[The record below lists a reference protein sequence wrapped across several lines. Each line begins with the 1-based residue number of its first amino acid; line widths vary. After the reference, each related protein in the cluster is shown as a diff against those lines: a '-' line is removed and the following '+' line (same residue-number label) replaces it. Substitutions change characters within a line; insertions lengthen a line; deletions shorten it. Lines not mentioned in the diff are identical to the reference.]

1 MNYIQKNKTNIMI
14 GVTALSLI
22 GVLIYLWFQNQNNIN
37 SENIN
42 AQVYP
47 NTLNV
52 GDTVNFKDNTPNVK
66 TIRWDFGDGFTS
78 DTNKGYHLFKKP
90 GYYQVTVLI
99 NNKYPKTFPILVSPK
114 VISDPDG
121 PIIPTQIQAASEAYQ
136 FSNVLFTTNNSTAK
150 EFRWKFGESGNT
162 DSFDRNPTYTY
173 TKPGVYTVTL
183 FTDDELVWI
192 THRIVIKPAV
202 PIDIDKPVVAKI
214 EEDPTIKINND
225 FKYRLQQIANGNSF
239 NEHYNYL
246 LRTYLCNK
254 DNAQVVVND
263 KNGNFYYYTT
273 GLQFD
278 KNNAINEVKVTLA
291 NNENCVI
298 KVDVKQSK

>member
-14 GVTALSLI
+14 GVTALSVI
-22 GVLIYLWFQNQNNIN
+22 GILVYLWFQNRNNIN

-47 NTLNV
+47 NTINV
-52 GDTVNFKDNTPNVK
+52 GDSLIFKDNTQNVK
-66 TIRWDFGDGFTS
+66 TIKWDFGDGFTS
-78 DTNKGYHLFKKP
+78 EDKNGVHFFKKP
-90 GYYQVTVLI
+90 GYYQVNVLI
-99 NNKYPKTFPILVSPK
+99 NNKYPKTFPILVSTK
-114 VISDPDG
+114 VISADSISQIPT
-121 PIIPTQIQAASEAYQ
+121 IIEAPTQIIQ
-136 FSNVLFTTNNSTAK
+136 FANVLFTTNNSTAK
-150 EFRWKFGESGNT
+150 EFRWKFGETGNT

-173 TKPGVYTVTL
+173 KNPGDYLVTL
-183 FTDDELVWI
+183 YTNDQLTAI
-192 THRIVIKPAV
+192 THRIKVLPAYK
-202 PIDIDKPVVAKI
+202 DLEDKPIIAKI

-225 FKYRLQQIANGNSF
+225 FKYHLQQIANGSNF

-254 DNAQVVVND
+254 DNAQIVVNE

-278 KNNAINEVKVTLA
+278 KNNAINEVKVTLD
-291 NNENCVI
+291 NNINCVI

>member
-42 AQVYP
+42 AQVFP
-47 NTLNV
+47 NTVNV

-99 NNKYPKTFPILVSPK
+99 NNKYPKTFPILVSVK
-114 VISDPDG
+114 PDS
-121 PIIPTQIQAASEAYQ
+121 ITKPTVQTEIQAATEAYQ
-136 FSNVLFTTNNSTAK
+136 HSNVLFTTNNTTAK

-173 TKPGVYTVTL
+173 TKPGVYTVSLT
-183 FTDDELVWI
+183 TEEELAPV
-192 THRIVIKPAV
+192 THRIVIKSAV
-202 PIDIDKPVVAKI
+202 PNIGPGPVVAKI